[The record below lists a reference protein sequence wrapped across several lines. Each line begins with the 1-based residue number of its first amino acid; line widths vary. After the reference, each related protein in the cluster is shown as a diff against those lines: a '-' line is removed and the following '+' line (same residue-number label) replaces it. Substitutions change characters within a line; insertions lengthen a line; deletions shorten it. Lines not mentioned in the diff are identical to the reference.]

1 MALYTADEVLEKV
14 GSFGW
19 YQKRL
24 LVLFNL
30 LAALLFGWAVMVT
43 GIITAEPPWK
53 CAQNSSVCA
62 FDKAFSPGDDNYDHR
77 CNISRSEW
85 YFVDDMTTIV
95 TEVRELTW
103 FFSFSPVPADE
114 DGRKSQKC
122 VTITI
127 GHFRGAVYLSLKAR
141 LSVKLFI

>member
-19 YQKRL
+19 YQMRL

-43 GIITAEPPWK
+43 GIITAEPSWK
-53 CAQNSSVCA
+53 CEQNSSVCT
-62 FDKAFSPGDDNYDHR
+62 FDKAFSPGDENYDHR

-95 TEVRELTW
+95 TEVRKLTW
-103 FFSFSPVPADE
+103 F
-114 DGRKSQKC
+114 
-122 VTITI
+122 
-127 GHFRGAVYLSLKAR
+127 
-141 LSVKLFI
+141 LFIPTSPS